1 MPIPK
6 PGPTEDEDT
15 FLSRCMGDETMLD
28 DWPDEDQ
35 RFAICQRQWNE
46 RDSQDA
52 ADGTTLKCWSNH
64 VGIWAIE
71 PLYFQ
76 SMVAE
81 YRAGRLPV
89 RSTLPSVETAETS
102 RRRPYDVESGVA
114 VIPILGPMSKGGSP
128 KFDEVSTRRTQYVLR
143 QAARDEA
150 VRGILLHIDSP
161 GGHVAGVQELADEL
175 YAIRSHKPTW
185 AHIDDL
191 GASAAYWVG
200 SQTARITANATAE
213 IGSIGTMAVLE
224 DRSKRFERLGITVHV
239 LATGPYKGL
248 GVEGAPLTAEALAY
262 MRSRVEAIN
271 RHFLRSIERG
281 RGLAAVQVAQLADGR
296 VHMAADARRL
306 GLIDHV
312 QGLSATIEEFTR
324 FVQSS
329 PAVPGAPRP
338 VPRPS
343 HHLGRHKLALLRRN

>member
-6 PGPTEDEDT
+6 PSQDEDEET
-15 FLSRCMGDETMLD
+15 FISRCMGDDTMLD
-28 DWPDEDQ
+28 DWPDDAQ
-35 RFAICQRQWNE
+35 RSAICQRQWEE
-46 RDSQDA
+46 RDEEAS
-52 ADGTTLKCWSNH
+52 DGTTLRCWSNH
-64 VGIWAIE
+64 LGIWAIE
-71 PLYFQ
+71 TLWFQ
-76 SMVAE
+76 GMIAE
-81 YRAGRLPV
+81 YRAGRLPL
-89 RSTLPSVETAETS
+89 RSTAPAVEAAESS
-102 RRRPYDVESGVA
+102 RRRPYDVENGVA
-114 VIPILGPMSKGGSP
+114 IIPILGPMSKGGSP

-175 YAIRSHKPTW
+175 YAIRPHKPTW

-200 SQTARITANATAE
+200 SQTGRITANATAE

-248 GVEGAPLTAEALAY
+248 GVEGAPLTTEALAY
-262 MRSRVEAIN
+262 LRSRVEAIN

-281 RGLAAVQVAQLADGR
+281 RGLQASQVAQLADGR
-296 VHMAADARRL
+296 VHMAAEARRL
-306 GLIDHV
+306 GLIDQV
-312 QGLSATIEEFTR
+312 QGLTATIEEFAR

-329 PAVPGAPRP
+329 PVLPGSPRP
-338 VPRPS
+338 VPRTS
-343 HHLGRHKLALLRRN
+343 QHLGRHKLALLRRN